1 MRELECGTIKWDAIL
16 WKYLRPDR
24 FINTLETRTMY
35 FAAANQF
42 KDDFEGAVAVQ
53 MDHSTED
60 PRYSEMEPFEKAFF
74 ALKRLTKI
82 SCWHCADYESD
93 AMWKLYA
100 ALNKGIAIC
109 TTPER
114 MRAAF
119 KPFRLKP
126 TYGVEDMWAAP
137 VTYVDLTQVRM
148 KNTGTRKRFFYKHRA
163 FESEREF
170 RLAISLHQAE
180 EYGVQVPEDGISV
193 EVDLDLLV
201 DRIVLGSTASPKQRE
216 DISGRVEHAGLGDRL
231 ERSTLL
237 GHPSYI

>member
-16 WKYLRPDR
+16 WKYLRPER

-35 FAAANQF
+35 FASANQF
-42 KDDFEGAVAVQ
+42 EDDFEGAVAVQ
-53 MDHSTED
+53 MDRSTED
-60 PRYSEMEPFEKAFF
+60 PRYREMEWPEKAFF

-82 SCWHCADYESD
+82 SCWNCADYESD

-100 ALNKGIAIC
+100 MQNKGIAIC

-126 TYGVEDMWAAP
+126 DSGVEDMWAAP

-148 KNTGTRKRFFYKHRA
+148 KNTEMLKRFFYKHRA
-163 FESEREF
+163 FELEREF
-170 RLAISLHQAE
+170 RLAISLRQAE

-201 DRIVLGSTASPKQRE
+201 DRIVLGSSTPPEQRK
-216 DISGRVEHAGLGDRL
+216 DIIGRVDHAGLGDRL
-231 ERSTLL
+231 GRSTLL
-237 GHPSYI
+237 GHPRYI

>member
-1 MRELECGTIKWDAIL
+1 M
-16 WKYLRPDR
+16 DR
-24 FINTLETRTMY
+24 
-35 FAAANQF
+35 
-42 KDDFEGAVAVQ
+42 
-53 MDHSTED
+53 SPED
-60 PRYSEMEPFEKAFF
+60 PRYSEMEPLEEAFF
-74 ALKRLTKI
+74 ALKKLTKI

-100 ALNKGIAIC
+100 AQNKGIAIC

-126 TYGVEDMWAAP
+126 DYGVEDMWAAP

-148 KNTGTRKRFFYKHRA
+148 KNTQMLNRFFYKHRA
-163 FESEREF
+163 FELEREF
-170 RLAISLHQAE
+170 RLAISLRLPE
-180 EYGVQVPEDGISV
+180 EYGERVPEDGISV

-201 DRIVLGSTASPKQRE
+201 DRIVLGSSTPPEQRK
-216 DISGRVEHAGLGDRL
+216 DIIGRVGHAGLGDRL

-237 GHPSYI
+237 GHPRYI